1 MFFLGS
7 KNCSE
12 AAKLSDTD
20 NAFRF
25 AFTTV
30 DLSVPMQ
37 QYESIRA
44 QAIDFFL
51 ENGADP
57 MVEFQEV
64 ILLSNG
70 HYNGRRFYCNQLQA
84 IWMPENGELV
94 FFNGDTEQAR
104 ICISEN
110 LPTANAA

>member
-20 NAFRF
+20 NAFHF
-25 AFTTV
+25 AFTAV
-30 DLSVPMQ
+30 GLSGPMQ

-64 ILLSNG
+64 I
-70 HYNGRRFYCNQLQA
+70 RFQMVLQRAIDYCNQLQA

>member
-1 MFFLGS
+1 M
-7 KNCSE
+7 
-12 AAKLSDTD
+12 
-20 NAFRF
+20 RF

-30 DLSVPMQ
+30 CLRVPTQ

-57 MVEFQEV
+57 TVEFQEV

-70 HYNGRRFYCNQLQA
+70 HYNGRRFFCNQLQA

-104 ICISEN
+104 ICISGN
-110 LPTANAA
+110 QSTANAA